1 MEKSTEEIFLNPSL
15 TDCVEFYQTE
25 SLYNYLLCL
34 SNDPDKSQS
43 LVQEQFFFYLHF
55 ISPPLQT
62 TSTENYSFSWS
73 LWDVLASP
81 ALVTNWISKTPLG
94 RYCNLGGGSNMKINY
109 FYLHSVYWYDA
120 DVDNNNPRLK
130 TSIMKC
136 AILIIPPSD
145 SGDSSNYS
153 IDLFI
158 KSLPMSLA

>member
-1 MEKSTEEIFLNPSL
+1 MREWFYPCSRLNP

-34 SNDPDKSQS
+34 ANDPDKSQS
-43 LVQEQFFFYLHF
+43 PVQDQLFFYLHF

-81 ALVTNWISKTPLG
+81 ALVTNWISKTPLW
-94 RYCNLGGGSNMKINY
+94 RYCTLAGRWISMKINY

-120 DVDNNNPRLK
+120 AVDNNPGLK

-136 AILIIPPSD
+136 ARLGKWSSTSHPQTLDTPQIIQ
-145 SGDSSNYS
+145 
-153 IDLFI
+153 
-158 KSLPMSLA
+158 